1 MTRTLLVTPLL
12 AMVLAACGVGA
23 TGGGGEERQTP
34 AATGSAGT
42 VTSPV
47 TSPATS
53 PAQAGETAGG
63 PSATPT
69 GPEPTHCPNGELI
82 PAVDSPAVHADP
94 VVIPEAKVGGTTIP
108 AVTIPG
114 VDIPA
119 VHIPAQCTEIAPAPG
134 GCLGAA
140 SIPPVSIPA
149 VEIPAVEIPGVNAG
163 GIKLSPVRAQGE
175 RAEAKRASGVS
186 TPEVCQ
192 VKPKNGGIVPFVIRP
207 FIIRP
212 FIIRSFVIRSSIIR
226 PSACNKQNECLPA
239 VEVPAVEVPAVE
251 VPAVEIPAAE
261 LKAYE
266 VGKSEVLE
274 GEDSIAFSIEADV
287 LFDFDSATVKPEA
300 AAELGRVAREIG
312 KKAGKDARIDV
323 DGHTDA
329 KGEDAHN
336 QPLSERR
343 ARAVVDWLA
352 DEGGLDRSRLKARGY
367 GESKPVAPN
376 TKADGSDDPEGR
388 AKNRRVVVSTAT

>member
-1 MTRTLLVTPLL
+1 MSRTLLVTPLL
-12 AMVLAACGVGA
+12 ALVLAACGVGA

-34 AATGSAGT
+34 AATGTAAGRTTASPARTAGT
-42 VTSPV
+42 TGSPD
-47 TSPATS
+47 A
-53 PAQAGETAGG
+53 
-63 PSATPT
+63 SASPT
-69 GPEPTHCPNGELI
+69 GPEPSHCPNGELI

-94 VVIPEAKVGGTTIP
+94 VVIPEAKLGGTTIP
-108 AVTIPG
+108 AVTVPG

-119 VHIPAQCTEIAPAPG
+119 LHIPAQCTEITPAPG

-149 VEIPAVEIPGVNAG
+149 VEIPQVEIPGVNAG
-163 GIKLSPVRAQGE
+163 GIKLDPVRAEGR
-175 RAEAKRASGVS
+175 RAEGKHAEGVS

-226 PSACNKQNECLPA
+226 PSACNEQNECLPA
-239 VEVPAVEVPAVE
+239 VEVPAVEVPGVE
-251 VPAVEIPAAE
+251 VPGVEIPGAE
-261 LKAYE
+261 LKGYE
-266 VGKSEVLE
+266 VGESEVLE
-274 GEDSIAFSIEADV
+274 GEDSIAFSIRADV

-300 AAELGRVAREIG
+300 AAELRRVAREIG
-312 KKAGKDARIDV
+312 RKAGPDARIDV
-323 DGHTDA
+323 DGHTDG

-343 ARAVVDWLA
+343 ARAVVEWLA

-367 GESKPVAPN
+367 GESKPIAPN
-376 TKADGSDDPEGR
+376 TKADGSDNPAGR